1 MYTLSFFVRFLLL
14 AGVSFSN
21 LSLAATQE
29 SELEDDKGFFDKGML
44 GVGRLVSYS
53 YNNTPSVFKGV
64 NISSQLID
72 QNTLHE
78 VSFSF
83 QESEVEVVSPAKPSN
98 ALRMWDLSYSWEGL
112 AERKQVKGGYWMPSL
127 GVRYKQKLKV
137 LCPKVDN
144 YCFNLYSDEW
154 KEVDKEGFFKP
165 LFSVKYGFRVP
176 IRRVWLRV
184 ESQFLTDTENEFI
197 SASISLFYGG
207 LGR

>member
-1 MYTLSFFVRFLLL
+1 MPALKLFVYFLLL
-14 AGVSFSN
+14 AGVCFSS
-21 LSLAATQE
+21 LSLALPQE
-29 SELEDDKGFFDKGML
+29 SVQKNEKGFFDKGML
-44 GVGRLVSYS
+44 GIGRFVSYS
-53 YNNTPSVFKGV
+53 YNNTPSVSQGV
-64 NISSQLID
+64 NISSQWID
-72 QNTLHE
+72 QNFLSE

-83 QESEVEVVSPAKPSN
+83 QESEVEVVSPVKPSN
-98 ALRMWDLSYSWEGL
+98 ALRMWDLRYSWEDL
-112 AERKQVKGGYWMPSL
+112 AGRKQVKGGYWMPSL

-197 SASISLFYGG
+197 GASISLFYGG
-207 LGR
+207 LGH